1 MQIAKYF
8 NFCKTSL
15 IQLWDH
21 ARTNRLFKFGV
32 VGGAATVSYFLL
44 GLLFVNVLC
53 FSPLLGNAFAYAL
66 SFVVSYL
73 GQCLWTFEAK
83 NGSHLKMLPRFAI
96 AQGIGLVIN
105 SCIIIACMRFGL
117 GYELSMIVAIFLVPI
132 FVYLV
137 CKFWVFTPKAS

>member
-1 MQIAKYF
+1 LQIAKYF

-15 IQLWDH
+15 IWLWDY
-21 ARTNRLFKFGV
+21 ARANRLFKFGV

-53 FSPLLGNAFAYAL
+53 FPPLLGNSLAYAL

-83 NGSHLKMLPRFAI
+83 SGSHLKMLPRFAI
-96 AQGIGLVIN
+96 AQGIGLLIN
-105 SCIIIACMRFGL
+105 SCIIVACMRFGL
-117 GYELSMIVAIFLVPI
+117 GYEPSMIVAIFLVPV

-137 CKFWVFTPKAS
+137 CKFWVFTPRAS

>member
-1 MQIAKYF
+1 MRIAEYF

-15 IQLWDH
+15 LKPWQYALGH
-21 ARTNRLFKFGV
+21 RLFRFGV
-32 VGGAATVSYFLL
+32 VGGAATASYFLL
-44 GLLFVNVLC
+44 GLLFVNLLS
-53 FSPLLGNAFAYAL
+53 FPPLLGNALAYAL
-66 SFVVSYL
+66 SFIVSYL

-105 SCIIIACMRFGL
+105 SCIIVICMRLGL
-117 GYELSMIVAIFLVPI
+117 GYELSMLVAIFLVPV

-137 CKFWVFTPKAS
+137 CKFWVFTPKSS

>member
-1 MQIAKYF
+1 MIW
-8 NFCKTSL
+8 
-15 IQLWDH
+15 LWDY
-21 ARTNRLFKFGV
+21 ARANRLFKFGV

-53 FSPLLGNAFAYAL
+53 FPPLLGNSLAYAL

-83 NGSHLKMLPRFAI
+83 SGSHLKMLPRFAI
-96 AQGIGLVIN
+96 AQGIGLLIN
-105 SCIIIACMRFGL
+105 SCIIVACMRFG
-117 GYELSMIVAIFLVPI
+117 YEPSMIVAIFLVPV

-137 CKFWVFTPKAS
+137 CKFWVFTPRAS

>member
-8 NFCKTSL
+8 SFCKTSL
-15 IQLWDH
+15 LRLWDY
-21 ARTNRLFKFGV
+21 ARANRLFRFGV
-32 VGGAATVSYFLL
+32 VGGAATISYFLL
-44 GLLFVNVLC
+44 GLLFVNILY
-53 FSPLLGNAFAYAL
+53 FPALLGNALAYAL

-96 AQGIGLVIN
+96 TQGMGLIIN
-105 SCIIIACMRFGL
+105 SCIIVACMRFGL
-117 GYELSMIVAIFLVPI
+117 GYELSMIVAIFLVPV

-137 CKFWVFTPKAS
+137 CKFWVFTPKTS